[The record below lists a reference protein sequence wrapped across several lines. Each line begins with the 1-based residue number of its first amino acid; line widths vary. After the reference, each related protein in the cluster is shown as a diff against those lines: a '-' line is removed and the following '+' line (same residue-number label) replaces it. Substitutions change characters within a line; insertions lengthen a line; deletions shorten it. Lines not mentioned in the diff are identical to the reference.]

1 MNPTRNIPH
10 RLDTAE
16 PAPEN
21 LGAIRW
27 LLEWFVFA
35 GAWLVAAGWVLSA
48 VRRLGAPGYVAAF
61 IGFAAAGFLAVRAGL
76 LLPAPTFVR
85 RQFRWPRRWIVRL
98 FACLLL
104 ATLVGAATHRIS
116 HFDTLSYRVPRIL
129 QYLAEGR
136 WHWIHTTEF
145 RMNAVS
151 PGIEW
156 LWTPVFAFGATE
168 RWVNG
173 LGSLYYLFLPGLLF
187 GVWRQSGVAARTA
200 WWWCWVLPAGYCYA
214 MQAGGPAVDL
224 PGSIYTLAALD
235 FALRAWRRRS
245 WRHLCLSLLAVSLMG
260 TLRLMCL
267 PLGLVWILPALAA
280 WVRRRPPMLMAAGTG
295 ALALACS
302 FLPGGYFNIQLA
314 GSFRGIPNDAY
325 PAIKHPLIAIIPNFV
340 WFLFQNIVPPVFP
353 WFERWN
359 RWAHSVTVAMGERF
373 EGLPFWGTVERGA
386 SEQNAGLGCTVFLFF
401 VVSAVWARRHNS
413 AVKTSRPA
421 LLLWTWVTPWIAL
434 AVFAAEMGL
443 AQSGRYLASYYPL
456 LLTPFLARPG
466 FQSLVRRPSWQRW
479 AGAMVAVTLGLV
491 VFSRQR
497 PVWPLYPLIQTAAR
511 LAPGNHAIQK
521 VKEAFARTDRTSFI
535 EFFARNV
542 PATEAGIGYYSA
554 AGTSELDLAG
564 TSYHRRVWLID
575 GKESA
580 DWLRERHIRFVVFE
594 EWNPSHPDQPT
605 RSADWL
611 KRIGDGQEIA
621 RQTFPYSNSG
631 QADIVVLQIR
641 FKP

>member
-10 RLDTAE
+10 RLDAPE
-16 PAPEN
+16 PTPEN

-35 GAWLVAAGWVLSA
+35 GAWLVAAGWMLSA
-48 VRRLGAPGYVAAF
+48 FRRLDAPGYGAAF
-61 IGFAAAGFLAVRAGL
+61 LGFVAAGFLAVRAGL
-76 LLPAPTFVR
+76 LLPLPAFAR
-85 RQFRWPRRWIVRL
+85 RQFRWPRRWIARL
-98 FACLLL
+98 FAGLLL

-116 HFDTLSYRVPRIL
+116 HYDTLSYRVPRIL

-136 WHWIHTTEF
+136 WHWIRTTEF

-156 LWTPVFAFGATE
+156 LWTPVFALGATE
-168 RWVNG
+168 RWVNV
-173 LGSLYYLFLPGLLF
+173 LGSVYYLFLPGLLF

-200 WWWCWVLPAGYCYA
+200 WWWCWILPAGYCYA

-224 PGSIYTLAALD
+224 PGSIYTLAAMD

-280 WVRRRPPMLMAAGTG
+280 WIRRRPPVLVAAGTG

-302 FLPGGYFNIQLA
+302 FLPGGYFNVKLA
-314 GSFRGIPNDAY
+314 GSFRGIPTDAY

-353 WFERWN
+353 WYERWN
-359 RWAHSVTVAMGERF
+359 RWAHSVTAAMGERF

-401 VVSAVWARRHNS
+401 VVSAVLALRYKS
-413 AVKTSRPA
+413 EVKTCRPA
-421 LLLWTWVTPWIAL
+421 LFLWIWTTPWIAL

-456 LLTPFLARPG
+456 LLTPFLAGPG
-466 FQSLVRRPSWQRW
+466 FQSLVRRHAWQRW

-497 PVWPLYPLIQTAAR
+497 PVWPLYPLIQAAAR
-511 LAPGNHAIQK
+511 LAPGNHTIRK
-521 VKEAFARTDRTSFI
+521 VEEAFARTDRTGLI
-535 EFFARNV
+535 EFLARNL
-542 PATEAGIGYYSA
+542 PATETTAGYYAA
-554 AGTSELDLAG
+554 AGTGELDLAG
-564 TSYHRRVWLID
+564 DTYRRRVRLID
-575 GKESA
+575 GTESA
-580 DWLRERHIRFVVFE
+580 DWLRERNLRFVLFE
-594 EWNPSHPDQPT
+594 EWNPRDADHPT
-605 RSADWL
+605 SGLDWL
-611 KRIGDGQEIA
+611 KRVGGGREIA
-621 RQTFPYSNSG
+621 RLTLPYATGSK
-631 QADIVVLQIR
+631 ADVLLLQLDP
-641 FKP
+641 KP